1 MILMNPVI
9 PGCVLFLFQHRPS
22 LPCYAITIAFRVI
35 MLLLIAG
42 IVNPIPCDRVVRDN
56 PYARSVITGCY
67 EVPSCMVCFLH
78 YKPNSSEYTFFFHD
92 LLFNYR
98 LILKQLSLYV
108 KIRIFVIRKKKIA
121 LRIVKSK
128 PIFQGC
134 KIDNMSGISRI
145 RYRSATILRH
155 MSDRKDLQEDLHVL
169 SFFFF
174 FATGSRKPLESLGN
188 HMAIINSVV
197 VGRGVKSVGEVSLQV
212 RRGRTIASRRITE
225 NKSNTPAQ
233 SVRRSDFGAFVKLFS
248 QFRYWFSE
256 NYEKTKYGSRFNNF
270 VKVNKELIGNTAYGY
285 QATEEY
291 PATNIGLY
299 KLLEDM
305 KGETVPAPVAY
316 SYGTLRGNVVPS
328 QTVGV
333 GNTVAD
339 ITLMPDGLEDIKC
352 KIQFMNGGGRYFV
365 GSIDLYSGG
374 KKYPESSYDDGHFG
388 ATSEISSKT
397 DVNTGIVTIHIPADM
412 AADKLLYEA
421 KFQSEEAIEGY
432 LAITI
437 SQNGKILTNQSL
449 FVVQLTNPQG

>member
-1 MILMNPVI
+1 MLTSHE
-9 PGCVLFLFQHRPS
+9 PGN
-22 LPCYAITIAFRVI
+22 I
-35 MLLLIAG
+35 
-42 IVNPIPCDRVVRDN
+42 
-56 PYARSVITGCY
+56 
-67 EVPSCMVCFLH
+67 
-78 YKPNSSEYTFFFHD
+78 
-92 LLFNYR
+92 
-98 LILKQLSLYV
+98 
-108 KIRIFVIRKKKIA
+108 
-121 LRIVKSK
+121 
-128 PIFQGC
+128 
-134 KIDNMSGISRI
+134 
-145 RYRSATILRH
+145 
-155 MSDRKDLQEDLHVL
+155 
-169 SFFFF
+169 
-174 FATGSRKPLESLGN
+174 
-188 HMAIINSVV
+188 MAIINSVV

-291 PATNIGLY
+291 PATGIGLY
-299 KLLEDM
+299 KLLGDM

-316 SYGTLRGNVVPS
+316 SYGTLRGSVVPS
-328 QTVGV
+328 QTVDV

-352 KIQFMNGGGRYFV
+352 KIQLINGGGRYFV

-374 KKYPESSYDDGHFG
+374 KQYPQSSYDDGHYG
-388 ATSEISSKT
+388 ATNEISSKT

-437 SQNGKILTNQSL
+437 SQNGKILTNESL
-449 FVVQLTNPQG
+449 FVVRLTNPQG